1 MSLSLR
7 RQGAQI
13 ITFPS
18 AFTPHTGNA
27 HWEVLLRARAI
38 ETQSYIV
45 AAAQV
50 GEHNGKR
57 ASYGHSMIVD
67 PWGTVVASLK
77 GEEDVGKVVT
87 AEIDV
92 MAMEKVRQEMPLL
105 RRTDVYSE
113 V

>member
-1 MSLSLR
+1 
-7 RQGAQI
+7 
-13 ITFPS
+13 
-18 AFTPHTGNA
+18 
-27 HWEVLLRARAI
+27 
-38 ETQSYIV
+38 
-45 AAAQV
+45 
-50 GEHNGKR
+50 
-57 ASYGHSMIVD
+57 MIVD